1 MEAPKINDNFCAA
14 AAFSAEIILFVWV
27 ISFLSIWL
35 VGSLLRRALVS

>member
-1 MEAPKINDNFCAA
+1 MEALKINDNFCAA

-27 ISFLSIWL
+27 ISILFIWL